1 MGTGHRKNVSPNGIN
16 DEMAANA
23 NEQPRKPEFP
33 KEQLSALP
41 KSNTP
46 IKLANPD
53 SNTFPKPEPIQP
65 KIKSIFKIVCW
76 NIRS

>member
-16 DEMAANA
+16 DEMAVNA

-46 IKLANPD
+46 IKMANPD
-53 SNTFPKPEPIQP
+53 
-65 KIKSIFKIVCW
+65 
-76 NIRS
+76 